1 MSNLSTPPSFPSRY
15 RVILSLLVVLV
26 VVSGVEP
33 TFSVSPFAFLTTA
46 CTTLTPSAA
55 AVLSGSSGMI
65 RFACGVNP
73 ALTVSRSGLAKPLF
87 TLPGGYTTLTIVAH
101 VPGGTTCSPGSLLV
115 SSVAFNFAS
124 IGSFDYCALYSNAPA
139 SGLTSFTLTWMKAV
153 PKGAGFD

>member
-1 MSNLSTPPSFPSRY
+1 M
-15 RVILSLLVVLV
+15 ILSLLVLLV

-33 TFSVSPFAFLTTA
+33 TFSISPFASLTTT

-73 ALTVSRSGLAKPLF
+73 ALTVGGAGLAKPLF
-87 TLPGGYTTLTIVAH
+87 TLPTGYTELTVVAH
-101 VPGGTTCSPGSLLV
+101 VSSGTTCSPGSLLV
-115 SSVAFNFAS
+115 SSVAFNFALT
-124 IGSFDYCALYSNAPA
+124 GSFDYCALYSNAPA
-139 SGLTSFTLTWMKAV
+139 SGLASFTLTWMKAV